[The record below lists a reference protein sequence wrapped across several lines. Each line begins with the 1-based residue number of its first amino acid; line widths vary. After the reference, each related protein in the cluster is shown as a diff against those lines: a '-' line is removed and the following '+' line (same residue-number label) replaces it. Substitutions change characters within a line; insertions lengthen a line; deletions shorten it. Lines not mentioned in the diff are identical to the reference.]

1 MIKLYRTNREV
12 QLQWMRENPGKT
24 IGINV
29 LIGAAFL
36 GYYMYQDH
44 KDRRE
49 AAEEIIQLA
58 D

>member
-1 MIKLYRTNREV
+1 MFKLYRTNREV

-24 IGINV
+24 IGLN
-29 LIGAAFL
+29 LIVAGVFVAYFL
-36 GYYMYQDH
+36 YQDH

-49 AAEEIIQLA
+49 VAEEIIQLA